1 MTRHDKQEIIRL
13 EVTPEVATVLLQ
25 IIGHHIVGTMI
36 TSKLYDDLKDK
47 LGMSD
52 AEVKELPLS
61 HVTTNGTARL
71 AFPYPT
77 AKDIENERISWRL

>member
-1 MTRHDKQEIIRL
+1 MTQHETISL

-36 TSKLYDDLKDK
+36 TSKLYDDLKNRLD
-47 LGMSD
+47 MSD
-52 AEVKELPLS
+52 GEVKELPLS
-61 HVTTNGTARL
+61 HVTTLGTARL

-77 AKDIENERISWRL
+77 AKDTKNERISWRL